1 MLKKFSEFLKT
12 KAGMTYVELLVAL
25 TLLALIIVSFTP
37 MLLKSY
43 ETLYKAGELTENTYY
58 GKQEIE
64 EKLATRVVTDIKGLN
79 VSFDKVKL
87 DGNVSALMSNFY
99 LGLRNV
105 TSTTQ
110 FSLET
115 LFYGGKG
122 RLKVL
127 SASVIRDDYDAKE
140 IVVQAEGVNID
151 GTIEKKHGNS
161 LNLDNK
167 GEACVRVY
175 LPQYDPKHT
184 SEAEGFN
191 EDKYVSD
198 SNLFITSNADG
209 MSYTLKVK
217 GVDITTPVLKIVL
230 WYVDENN
237 KLQELSTVVKI
248 EPATITIVGETKGE
262 IAYYTTAGVEAEQT
276 TTGLN
281 ESFRIESR
289 KMTGG
294 AYPSG
299 TTFFNVQWVSED
311 THKDLDPYYVIT
323 GNNGVIQR
331 LFISNA
337 DPETYRGISGDK
349 AGVSGFPYVVDGFT
363 RYTYLT
369 KWGGDKSHQFGFSTS
384 VGGDDEQ
391 HQSNYSKGCWYTS
404 STGDGSSYK
413 GKDGDYDTTAR
424 MAFYFNG
431 FRFRTSDDERMRDGR
446 IISYVLLEQ
455 GYPLRFVGAKTSSN
469 SAKRGGFITTWES
482 PQMESQSGNGNLF
495 QGTQNKE
502 FKFSEDNPTV
512 LRLHYDG
519 WDTDDKALAWDEAL
533 AFLNLKGYSNLSP
546 VHALITHENQRGND
560 SSQDKTYI
568 NSDEATNINITA
580 SYYNPTTNQMRYL
593 GTTPAYAYVQ
603 QTDNTGIYYKHKD
616 LCGPADNGADLYQL
630 TGTSTN
636 KRYHPVGAIT
646 GYWIWGNSD
655 KGTTIYKRSTA
666 NNVVQYEYA
675 APEVYT
681 HYYNEGKG
689 LEPNQTDFNDVG
701 QSAEFYVTRPSGGYY
716 ASLYDS
722 DLEFTMGYSS
732 NREEVFANITYD
744 INKVEHHNSYERY
757 FNLSHFSDINR
768 SNGTRNDNEDLN
780 NSYYKTDTTTKQ
792 NSIYNQTYHVWF
804 PGEFYNLTKTAT
816 KEGVTVAVGYT
827 ISGSTFQYIDK
838 DKKNNTS
845 TALGSVYNDGVL
857 AAVIDTSD
865 ANGNYNEAS
874 NCFKNLLYYKD
885 YETATFEND
894 NIFNGTSVLSANF
907 SSQYGATD
915 YYNQTGQGNN
925 KNYGTHSRASVRF
938 QAVDIAVVENKN
950 DTVSGDKVTASSTT
964 RTYYAF
970 YGDNRGRVFYSKVA
984 SMSSSVTGIGTSSQ
998 TSTTNPLALVT
1009 GINDIGVETKNAAY
1023 GQQTEITDINGN
1035 KINKWFSEITSITCN
1050 GNVVLICGTAKDGT
1064 GAGIVMGRIKDDG
1077 SYDRFEYFN
1086 LKDGSL
1092 YYVNDSLVLDG
1103 YIYLVGKVDNHGF
1116 VAALPYTQIE
1126 NYVTMDESGSYEDEN
1141 GNTVTATRSQAKT
1154 EVATAIATRLKTV
1167 DRGVDENGNK
1177 DTSTMG
1183 VMYSI
1188 AGHA

>member
-184 SEAEGFN
+184 SEAQGFN

-198 SNLFITSNADG
+198 DNLFITSNADG

-248 EPATITIVGETKGE
+248 EPATITIVGETKKDGT
-262 IAYYTTAGVEAEQT
+262 AYYTTAGVEAEQT

-299 TTFFNVQWVSED
+299 TTFLNVQWVSED

-369 KWGGDKSHQFGFSTS
+369 KWGGDKSHQFAFSTAT
-384 VGGDDEQ
+384 GDDAEL
-391 HQSNYSKGCWYTS
+391 HQAAYSRGSWLTKG
-404 STGDGSSYK
+404 DDYK
-413 GKDGDYDTTAR
+413 GQEGVYAIQAK

-431 FRFRTSDDERMRDGR
+431 FRFRTSGDERMRDGR
-446 IISYVLLEQ
+446 RISYVILES
-455 GYPLRFVGAKTSSN
+455 GYPLRFIGARKYN
-469 SAKRGGFITTWES
+469 NDSASWGGFITPWEGADHGGAGTEFHHGNYGDPAWGGRPKSEFSASS
-482 PQMESQSGNGNLF
+482 PKVLLWNRSD
-495 QGTQNKE
+495 
-502 FKFSEDNPTV
+502 DN
-512 LRLHYDG
+512 
-519 WDTDDKALAWDEAL
+519 ALNWDEAL
-533 AFLNLKGYSNLSP
+533 AYLNLKGFTNLSYQK
-546 VHALITHENQRGND
+546 ATIASTSELGADTSITN
-560 SSQDKTYI
+560 YL
-568 NSDEATNINITA
+568 SDTNATNIKITG
-580 SYYNPTTNQMRYL
+580 SYYNPVTNQMRYL
-593 GTTPAYAYVQ
+593 GTSTAYAYVQ
-603 QTDNTGIYYKHKD
+603 QADNTGIQYRHNEKY
-616 LCGPADNGADLYQL
+616 
-630 TGTSTN
+630 STN
-636 KRYHPVGAIT
+636 TNDNARYYRYVGGPLINDNKSIHPMGSIT
-646 GYWIWGNSD
+646 GYLLCGSD
-655 KGTTIYKRSTA
+655 FDGTTIYKYSGKRTDSEYQLVAPKLATA
-666 NNVVQYEYA
+666 PTVEIADNLS
-675 APEVYT
+675 YT
-681 HYYNEGKG
+681 
-689 LEPNQTDFNDVG
+689 G
-701 QSAEFYVTRPSGGYY
+701 QSADFYVSRHDETYSKTT
-716 ASLYDS
+716 DV
-722 DLEFTMGYSS
+722 DLEFTLGYSS
-732 NREEVFANITYD
+732 NREEVFANVTYGTD
-744 INKVEHHNSYERY
+744 KTEYQASYERF
-757 FNLSHFSDINR
+757 FNH
-768 SNGTRNDNEDLN
+768 
-780 NSYYKTDTTTKQ
+780 SYYTLSNPQYYIGSLGLFEAFTTGAPYR
-792 NSIYNQTYHVWF
+792 NSTAGSHYHVWF

-827 ISGSTFQYIDK
+827 VSGSTYQWVDPSTN
-838 DKKNNTS
+838 NNTS

-857 AAVIDTSD
+857 AAMLDTGVETD
-865 ANGNYNEAS
+865 GH
-874 NCFKNLLYYKD
+874 FKNLLYYKD
-885 YETATFEND
+885 FETFANS
-894 NIFNGTSVLSANF
+894 NIISGGVVQISGYDKYKSH
-907 SSQYGATD
+907 YTD
-915 YYNQTGQGNN
+915 
-925 KNYGTHSRASVRF
+925 YGTHARKSVRF
-938 QAVDIAVVENKN
+938 QAVDIAVVENKQ

-964 RTYYAF
+964 RSYYAF
-970 YGDNRGRVFYSKVA
+970 YGDNCGRLFYSKVA
-984 SMSSSVTGIGTSSQ
+984 SMSSSVSGIGSSNQTTS
-998 TSTTNPLALVT
+998 TNPLSLVK
-1009 GINDIGVETKNAAY
+1009 GITSAIADILPAGDTFHADAGVGYSA
-1023 GQQTEITDINGN
+1023 QTEILDVNG
-1035 KINKWFSEITSITCN
+1035 KRISDHFSEITSITCN

-1077 SYDRFEYFN
+1077 TYDRFEYFN

-1116 VAALPYTQIE
+1116 VAALPYTPIE